1 MKLNLTFSS
10 VSQETN
16 SYTLEIRAKPQHHR
30 FLIGRGGSN
39 IRKVRENTGARIVFP
54 TPSDE
59 DKELITIIGKKEGVE
74 AAKQEL
80 MKAIKD
86 LVQICFQ
93 LSDPSEWLASNF
105 SFHPWI
111 ENWGHGNK
119 RNDYEPNKLV
129 IVQQIFLVNA

>member
-1 MKLNLTFSS
+1 MYNSNSFCFLCFFW
-10 VSQETN
+10 SQETN

-39 IRKVRENTGARIVFP
+39 IRKVREHTGARIVFP

-80 MKAIKD
+80 LKSIKD
-86 LVQICFQ
+86 LVRKNCLIC
-93 LSDPSEWLASNF
+93 
-105 SFHPWI
+105 
-111 ENWGHGNK
+111 
-119 RNDYEPNKLV
+119 YELKL
-129 IVQQIFLVNA
+129 